1 MCFHQS
7 EESSKISVSTQIALN
22 CEIINDQ
29 VTLGVNESCYIDLKT
44 HLDLGASMLL
54 STAESI
60 ERRSRVFFFL
70 SLATKNTVL
79 SLMRSSI
86 QKAESRATK
95 IHLLVVKTT

>member
-1 MCFHQS
+1 MSCVSTQS

-60 ERRSRVFFFL
+60 ERRPRVFFF
-70 SLATKNTVL
+70 
-79 SLMRSSI
+79 
-86 QKAESRATK
+86 
-95 IHLLVVKTT
+95 